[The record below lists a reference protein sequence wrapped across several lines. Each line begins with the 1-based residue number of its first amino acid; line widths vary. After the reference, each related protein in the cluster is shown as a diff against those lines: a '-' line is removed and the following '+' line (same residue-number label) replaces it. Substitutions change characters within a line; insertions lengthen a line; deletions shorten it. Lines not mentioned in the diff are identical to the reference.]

1 MRTFLLV
8 TSSDGLRTERD
19 ITYDRKAHKN
29 KGIVSKAA
37 SNRLKA
43 HKTRSH
49 SFNGQRSQRC

>member
-43 HKTRSH
+43 HKTR
-49 SFNGQRSQRC
+49 RSVSKAATNLSL